1 MSSPFSYPMA
11 TMSVPVEVAEMF
23 AFWDFECIYVQSLS
37 CLGEKEKGIGLYCL
51 NLGVTP
57 NLN

>member
-51 NLGVTP
+51 NLGVTV
-57 NLN
+57 